1 MSSLEEDKLK
11 ECRIIFDEFDKD
23 KDGNILTSDLGDV
36 MRILGAAPS
45 EEELDQIKEEIESNG
60 DNLVNFETFLKIFEN
75 QLQNQ
80 DSEEDIIN
88 EFKKL
93 DNNGNGTITENDL
106 RKLMS
111 NYENALSENEI
122 EQILEEANVDEDGNI
137 DYIRFTQV
145 LLGKI

>member
-1 MSSLEEDKLK
+1 MSSLEEDKIK
-11 ECRIIFDEFDKD
+11 ECRIVFDEFDKD

-36 MRILGAAPS
+36 MRIVGAAPS
-45 EEELDQIKEEIESNG
+45 EEEIDQIIEEIESNG

-93 DNNGNGTITENDL
+93 DNNGNGTINENDL

>member
-122 EQILEEANVDEDGNI
+122 EQILEEAIVDEDGNI

>member
-93 DNNGNGTITENDL
+93 DNNGNGTINENDL

>member
-1 MSSLEEDKLK
+1 MSSLEEDKIK
-11 ECRIIFDEFDKD
+11 ECRIVFDEFDKD

-36 MRILGAAPS
+36 MRIVGAAPS
-45 EEELDQIKEEIESNG
+45 EEEIEKIKEDIESNG
-60 DNLVNFETFLKIFEN
+60 DNLVSFETFLKIFEN
-75 QLQNQ
+75 QLLIQ

-93 DNNGNGTITENDL
+93 DNNGNGTINENDL

-111 NYENALSENEI
+111 NYENALSENDI

-137 DYIRFTQV
+137 DYIKFTQV

>member
-1 MSSLEEDKLK
+1 
-11 ECRIIFDEFDKD
+11 
-23 KDGNILTSDLGDV
+23 
-36 MRILGAAPS
+36 MRIVGAAPS
-45 EEELDQIKEEIESNG
+45 EEEIDQIIEEIESNG

-93 DNNGNGTITENDL
+93 DNNGNGTINENDL